1 MRWAV
6 LPARWTLR
14 YRLWKERRRGEGE
27 LSLLP
32 FLCPRGRTALDI
44 GANVGVWTEAMRRC
58 GAHVHAFEPNP
69 KLFAMLRAGAA
80 SRGVTLHD
88 VALSDRTGDAVLMVP
103 RSRRGYSNQ
112 GATLSARKIGDREF
126 GAVTVATGRLDD
138 LDLHDVGFVK
148 IDVEGHE
155 REVIAGAQETID
167 RCRPTMIVE
176 IEERHTGRPIAEDLT
191 AIGALGYEP
200 YCLIDG
206 VVTAVARVDLD
217 RHHRHASDRRAYVF
231 NWIFLPR

>member
-1 MRWAV
+1 
-6 LPARWTLR
+6 
-14 YRLWKERRRGEGE
+14 
-27 LSLLP
+27 LLP

-69 KLFAMLRAGAA
+69 KLFGMLRAGAA

-88 VALSDRTGDAVLMVP
+88 VALSDRSGEAVLMVP

-126 GAVTVATGRLDD
+126 GAVTVATRRLDD
-138 LDLHDVGFVK
+138 LGLQDVGFVK

-155 REVIAGAQETID
+155 REVIAGAQATIA
-167 RCRPTMIVE
+167 RCRPTIVVE
-176 IEERHTGRPIAEDLT
+176 IEERHTGRPIADDLA
-191 AIGALGYEP
+191 AIGALGYEA
-200 YCLIDG
+200 YCLVDG
-206 VVTAVARVDLD
+206 ALTAVGRVDLD
-217 RHHRHASDRRAYVF
+217 RHHRGASDRRIYVF